1 MSTRPWR
8 LIARRSAPFLLEP
21 DWTQPLEEWDN
32 DSMVEVAR
40 GTHRHVV
47 RFMAVDEAIY
57 ALKELPGEDA
67 MREYR
72 LLGSMAEDG
81 LPVVER
87 VGVVR
92 RDDMDDV
99 LITRYLDFSL
109 PYRHLF
115 SQRWGTLTATSD
127 VTERLLDALSLL
139 LVRIH
144 LAGYFWGDCSLNNTL
159 LKRDGGA
166 LAAYVV
172 DMETGEKH
180 PTLTDGQRAADLEIT
195 ELNVAGG
202 LMDVQAQLQIA
213 EGLDPIETSQELNR
227 RYARLWEELTHEEFV
242 GDGERYKIDQRIR
255 RLNELGF
262 HVDEVEIEPIPGT
275 TEGLMR
281 LRTCVTEQGHHA
293 ARLMDLTGIRAQEN
307 QARLLLNDL
316 ASFRSWVE
324 STEGRSIPQSVAAY
338 RWLAEIFEPTIEAI
352 PETLEDRLEPVETF
366 LEMLRHKWL
375 LSERAGTDVGLPE
388 AVRTYVD
395 TVLPTAPTERVVTAD
410 DADIDTG
417 WIGFG

>member
-1 MSTRPWR
+1 MADRTWR
-8 LIARRSAPFLLEP
+8 LVARRSAPFLVEP
-21 DWTQPLEEWDN
+21 DWTQPLEEWKD
-32 DSMVEVAR
+32 DRLVEVAR

-47 RFMAVDEAIY
+47 RFLAVDEAIY

-72 LLGSMAEDG
+72 LLGAMADDG

-92 RDDMDDV
+92 RDDLDDV
-99 LITRYLDFSL
+99 LITRFLDFSL

-115 SQRWGTLTATSD
+115 VTRWGTLTATSA
-127 VTERLLDALSLL
+127 VTERLLDALTLL
-139 LVRIH
+139 LVRMH
-144 LAGYFWGDCSLNNTL
+144 LAGYYWGDCSLNNTL

-172 DMETGEKH
+172 DMETGEH
-180 PTLTDGQRAADLEIT
+180 HAHLSDGQRMEDLEIT
-195 ELNVAGG
+195 QLNVAGG
-202 LMDVQAQLQIA
+202 LMDVQAELA
-213 EGLDPIETSQELNR
+213 LEEGLDPIAVAEQLEV
-227 RYARLWEELTHEEFV
+227 RYRRLWEELTREELV
-242 GDGERYKIDQRIR
+242 GPDERYRIDQRIR

-262 HVDEVEIEPIPGT
+262 HVDEVEIEPIPGSA
-275 TEGLMR
+275 EGVLR

-293 ARLMDLTGIRAQEN
+293 RRLTDLTGIRAQEN

-324 STEGRSIPQSVAAY
+324 STTGRPVPQSVAAY
-338 RWLAEIFEPTIEAI
+338 RWLAEVFEPTIEAI
-352 PETLEDRLEPVETF
+352 PMALRDRLEPVEVF
-366 LEMLRHKWL
+366 LDMLRHKWL
-375 LSERAGTDVGLPE
+375 LSEEAGKDVGL
-388 AVRTYVD
+388 AQSVTSYLD
-395 TVLPTAPTERVVTAD
+395 TVLPEAPTERVIVAD
-410 DADIDTG
+410 EDELDTG

>member
-1 MSTRPWR
+1 MSTRTWR

-21 DWTQPLEEWDN
+21 DWAKPLAEWD
-32 DSMVEVAR
+32 DPSLVEVAR

-47 RFMAVDEAIY
+47 RFMAVEEAIY

-72 LLGSMAEDG
+72 LLGAMAEDA

-92 RDDMDDV
+92 REQLDDV
-99 LITRYLDFSL
+99 LITRYLDYSL

-115 SQRWGTLTATSD
+115 SRRWGTLTATSD
-127 VTERLLDALSLL
+127 VTDRLLDALSLL
-139 LVRIH
+139 LVRMH

-180 PTLTDGQRAADLEIT
+180 PSLTDGQRMTDLEIT

-202 LMDVQAQLQIA
+202 LMDVQAELQI
-213 EGLDPIETSQELNR
+213 EDGLDPIETSQELTR
-227 RYARLWEELTHEEFV
+227 RYHRLWEELTHEEVV

-262 HVDEVEIEPIPGT
+262 HVDEVEIEPIAGT
-275 TEGLMR
+275 DEGLMR

-293 ARLMDLTGIRAQEN
+293 ARLMELTGIRAQEN

-316 ASFRSWVE
+316 ASFRSWIE
-324 STEGRSIPQSVAAY
+324 NSEERNIPQSVAAY
-338 RWLAEIFEPTIEAI
+338 RWLSEVFEPTLEAI
-352 PETLEDRLEPVETF
+352 PDELADRLEPVETF
-366 LEMLRHKWL
+366 LEILRHKWL
-375 LSERAGTDVGLPE
+375 LSEQAGTDVGLAE

-395 TVLPTAPTERVVTAD
+395 TVLPSAPTERVVVAD
-410 DADIDTG
+410 EEDIDTG